1 MEGGVGTSIPRPR
14 ARGRGAGE
22 DDGVMSSLEVIPG
35 FYMNKQTMVRIKPRK
50 YDIAWNSH
58 VLVRSVVEAKSRS
71 SCKVPHPNFLSLICR
86 QQISQN
92 TLNVIHI

>member
-1 MEGGVGTSIPRPR
+1 MPRL
-14 ARGRGAGE
+14 ARGAALR
-22 DDGVMSSLEVIPG
+22 DEVPAPRRQYLRL
-35 FYMNKQTMVRIKPRK
+35 YMNKQTMVRIKPRK

-86 QQISQN
+86 QQIGQN
-92 TLNVIHI
+92 T